1 MYISVFI
8 LLHHI
13 YTKLLFIPF
22 FNFFF
27 KFIALKD
34 MEIDQLRSE
43 IECLERQLSTLSIS
57 NESLIQAVEMIK
69 SEKNE
74 IARLLDEYS
83 ETTDHSNTRQK
94 IKIQMQVKKEL
105 EASNSVIE
113 QLTRE
118 RDIALAEL
126 SSIKKTSQTEMMF
139 PDKQHGHVNIS
150 MRKRKAM
157 GDTNR

>member
-1 MYISVFI
+1 
-8 LLHHI
+8 
-13 YTKLLFIPF
+13 
-22 FNFFF
+22 
-27 KFIALKD
+27 
-34 MEIDQLRSE
+34 MEIEQLRSE
-43 IECLERQLSTLSIS
+43 IDCLERQLSTMAIS
-57 NESLIQAVEMIK
+57 NESLMQAVETIK

-74 IARLLDEYS
+74 ITRLLDEYS
-83 ETTDHSNTRQK
+83 DASEPNNNTRQK

-118 RDIALAEL
+118 RDTALSEL
-126 SSIKKTSQTEMMF
+126 NSIKKLNQTELVF
-139 PDKQHGHVNIS
+139 PDKQHGHVS

>member
-1 MYISVFI
+1 
-8 LLHHI
+8 
-13 YTKLLFIPF
+13 
-22 FNFFF
+22 
-27 KFIALKD
+27 
-34 MEIDQLRSE
+34 MEIEQLRSE
-43 IECLERQLSTLSIS
+43 IDCLERQLSTMALS
-57 NESLIQAVEMIK
+57 NESLMQAVETIK

-74 IARLLDEYS
+74 INRLLDEYS
-83 ETTDHSNTRQK
+83 EATEPNNNTRQR

-105 EASNSVIE
+105 EASNSVID

-118 RDIALAEL
+118 RDAALAEL
-126 SSIKKTSQTEMMF
+126 SSIKKLSQAELVF